1 MLAILTREDFIAR
14 VKDRIG
20 EATDDDSISFMED
33 MTDTYESLTANGAEE
48 WRSKYEEM
56 EKKYNDNDA
65 DWRRRYKE
73 RFFDKVEDIKKDV
86 IDDQEEEGSG
96 ASGSNMR
103 IEDLFK

>member
-1 MLAILTREDFIAR
+1 MLAVLTREDFIAR

-20 EATDDDSISFMED
+20 EATDDDSFSFMED

-48 WRSKYEEM
+48 WRTKYEEM

-86 IDDQEEEGSG
+86 IDDQKEEGSG
-96 ASGSNMR
+96 AKASDIS
-103 IEDLFK
+103 IDDLFK